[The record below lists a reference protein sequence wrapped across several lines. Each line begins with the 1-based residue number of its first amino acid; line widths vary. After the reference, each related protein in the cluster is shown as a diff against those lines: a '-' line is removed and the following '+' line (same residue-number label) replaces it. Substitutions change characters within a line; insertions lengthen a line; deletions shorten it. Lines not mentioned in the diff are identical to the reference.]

1 MTTVDSPVNLD
12 YVRYLQ
18 AKLIA
23 AENGLLEMS
32 QKYGDAKALF
42 DRICAARGITPE
54 TDMLSYQE
62 AKALHPELPHWYSK
76 VEHYQREMAA
86 YGAALSGIR
95 AAQRM
100 LRSDDDRRARANAR
114 RGPRRG
120 GDGQRSDATAAVG

>member
-1 MTTVDSPVNLD
+1 MTSIGSPVNLD

-18 AKLIA
+18 AKLVA

-42 DRICAARGITPE
+42 DRICAHRGISPD

-62 AKALHPELPHWYSK
+62 AKALHPELPYWYSK
-76 VEHYQREMAA
+76 VEHFQREMTA
-86 YGAALSGIR
+86 YGAALSGIE

-100 LRSDDDRRARANAR
+100 LGSERDERAPRSGR
-114 RGPRRG
+114 RGVRRG
-120 GDGQRSDATAAVG
+120 GDGPRPDA